1 VLRFALRV
9 FFRRIEVVG
18 RSRVPRDG
26 ACLFVL
32 NHPNGLVD
40 PAFLLAYAPRNVS
53 FLAKSPLF
61 RMPVIG
67 FFVRALDSIPVYR
80 KQDEGEGASSRN
92 RETFERSAELLRR
105 GGTIAICPEGA
116 SHSEPYLL
124 PLKTGAARIALGA
137 ASEMRKDRRK
147 DLRKDEGRKV
157 KAESDASK
165 DDERNASKNDKRDA
179 LKDEVNGEQA
189 LLHPS
194 SFSLHPSLHVVPA
207 GLYYTAKTSFRSGAL
222 LYFGEP
228 IGIEAGDSDEHGE
241 PARERVRELSD
252 RIAEAL
258 RSLTLNAD
266 RHEALAMVGRA
277 ERIFS
282 SDEDEDASLER
293 ELRRRRRFVEAYAY
307 HRAHLPERLEVLEA
321 RIHQYEEALAQAGLE
336 DPRQL
341 STATVSEYARAWTI
355 LSRVALFLL
364 LSPAALAGVLLH
376 YPAYKLAG
384 LLATKFAR
392 QYDDVLSTFKIAA
405 ALLLFPFTWCALA
418 LLLYRFAGWWGVL
431 AALACG
437 PLTGYVAV
445 RTREEFDRFRAGTR
459 AALFFLRERSFFRSL
474 LEERRA
480 IRREILALGD
490 EAERAGVFGE
500 A

>member
-1 VLRFALRV
+1 MLRFALRV

-137 ASEMRKDRRK
+137 ASEMQKV
-147 DLRKDEGRKV
+147 KDEGRKV
-157 KAESDASK
+157 K
-165 DDERNASKNDKRDA
+165 
-179 LKDEVNGEQA
+179 DEVKA
-189 LLHPS
+189 VKPSLHPS
-194 SFSLHPSLHVVPA
+194 SFILPPSVYVVPA
-207 GLYYTAKTSFRSGAL
+207 GLYYTAKSSFRSGAL

-228 IGIEAGDSDEHGE
+228 IGVEAAFPEEHGE

-282 SDEDEDASLER
+282 SDEDEAASLER
-293 ELRRRRRFVEAYAY
+293 ELRRRRRFVEAYAF
-307 HRAHLPERLEVLEA
+307 HRAHSPERLEVLEA

-355 LSRVALFLL
+355 LTRVAFFLL
-364 LSPAALAGVLLH
+364 LSPAALAGALLH

-405 ALLLFPFTWCALA
+405 ALLLFPLTWCALA
-418 LLLYRFAGWWGVL
+418 LLLYRFVGWWGVL

-437 PLTGYVAV
+437 PLTGYVAL

-474 LEERRA
+474 LEERRR

-500 A
+500 T